1 MSRLLTNPELSDA
14 REISFVSA
22 LLDLGGPQFAAEA
35 AKLAGYGRSGAEA
48 ERAASLLLGAPRI
61 ARAITAEVRRRFD
74 IATAIAFNT
83 LLEICV
89 NPGAPANA
97 RITAAQEL
105 LNRSSIGPVASRSLS
120 ISAHT
125 GVEEFL
131 AQLDAAEGREPASHP
146 DEMLD
151 VTHSFVTKDR
161 NAL

>member
-1 MSRLLTNPELSDA
+1 MARHLSTPELSDA

-22 LLDLGGPQFAAEA
+22 LLDMGGPQFATDA
-35 AKLAGYGRSGAEA
+35 AKRAGYGRSDAEA

-61 ARAITAEVRRRFD
+61 ARAITGEVRRRFD

-83 LLEICV
+83 LLEICI

-105 LNRSSIGPVASRSLS
+105 LNRSSIGPVASRSMS

-125 GVEEFL
+125 GVEELL
-131 AQLDAAEGREPASHP
+131 AQLDATERGEAFSNADQIIDETSTFMAE
-146 DEMLD
+146 D
-151 VTHSFVTKDR
+151 
-161 NAL
+161 

>member
-1 MSRLLTNPELSDA
+1 MTRRLSTPELSDV

-22 LLDLGGPQFAAEA
+22 LLDMGGPQFAVEA
-35 AKLAGYGRSGAEA
+35 AKRAGYGRSDAEA

-61 ARAITAEVRRRFD
+61 ARAITGEVRRRFD

-83 LLEICV
+83 LLEICA

-105 LNRSSIGPVASRSLS
+105 LNRSSIGPVASRSMS

-125 GVEEFL
+125 GVEELL
-131 AQLDAAEGREPASHP
+131 AQLDAVENCAPPSKADKVIDIMP
-146 DEMLD
+146 QND
-151 VTHSFVTKDR
+151 
-161 NAL
+161 

>member
-1 MSRLLTNPELSDA
+1 MTRRLTNPELSDA

-35 AKLAGYGRSGAEA
+35 AKLAGYGRTDAET

-125 GVEEFL
+125 GVEELL
-131 AQLDAAEGREPASHP
+131 AQLDAEERGEPMSRP
-146 DEMLD
+146 DELID
-151 VTHSFVTKDR
+151 VTPSIETKDR
-161 NAL
+161 SSP

>member
-1 MSRLLTNPELSDA
+1 MARHLSTPELSDA

-35 AKLAGYGRSGAEA
+35 AKRAGYGRSDAEA
-48 ERAASLLLGAPRI
+48 DRAASLLLGAPRI
-61 ARAITAEVRRRFD
+61 ARAITGEVRRRFD

-89 NPGAPANA
+89 NPAAPANA

-105 LNRSSIGPVASRSLS
+105 LNRSTIGPVASRSMS

-125 GVEEFL
+125 GVEELL
-131 AQLDAAEGREPASHP
+131 AQLDATERAAPLSNADQIIDTTSTFMAE
-146 DEMLD
+146 D
-151 VTHSFVTKDR
+151 
-161 NAL
+161 